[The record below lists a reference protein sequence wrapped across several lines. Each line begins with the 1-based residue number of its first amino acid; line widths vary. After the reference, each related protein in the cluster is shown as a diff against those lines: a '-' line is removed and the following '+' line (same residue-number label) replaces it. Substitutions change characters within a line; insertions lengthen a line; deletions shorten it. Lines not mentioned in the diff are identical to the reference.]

1 MIQKAIDMA
10 LVSEFDPSLE
20 NLEIK
25 LRRYPFPPYNDDQL
39 VIVVQTL
46 LPFMTVLSF
55 IYTVIITAKSI
66 VHEKETG
73 IKEAMKLMGMK
84 SWIYWLSW

>member
-1 MIQKAIDMA
+1 MA
-10 LVSEFDPSLE
+10 FISESNSSAQDVD
-20 NLEIK
+20 IK
-25 LRRYPFPPYNDDQL
+25 LRRFPFPPYNDDQL

-73 IKEAMKLMGMK
+73 LKEAMKLMGMK
-84 SWIYWLSW
+84 PWIYWLSW